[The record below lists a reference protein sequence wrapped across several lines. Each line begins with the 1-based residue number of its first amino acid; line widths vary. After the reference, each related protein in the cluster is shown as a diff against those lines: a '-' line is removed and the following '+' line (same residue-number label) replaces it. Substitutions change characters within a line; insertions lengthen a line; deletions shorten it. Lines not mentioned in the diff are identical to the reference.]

1 MDLEGWSSRLKV
13 FADATRVRLLALLER
28 EELTVAELSAI
39 TRLAQPRVS
48 THLARLKEA
57 GLVRDRRA
65 GVSAYYR
72 FEDAAL
78 DSAQLSLWR
87 TLREGSDDPLL
98 RQDAE
103 RVVSVLATRA
113 QDQNWADSVAGDM
126 ERHYSPGRT
135 WEAMARS
142 ALPLLE
148 PGDVLDI
155 ASGDGVLAE
164 LLAPHSHRYACLDVS
179 SKVVAA
185 ASERLRRLKNV
196 EVHAGDMHALP
207 FADATFDLVVLMH
220 ALTYADLPA
229 QAVTEAARVLRPNG
243 RLLLTSLARHEHSGV
258 VQAFGHVNLGFSEK
272 ELQKFAT
279 AARLDVVSCETV
291 TRERR
296 PPHFEVI
303 ALIARKT
310 LPGARAA
317 AATKV
322 AAGSKAPGPART
334 SGRRPAALNT
344 ASSDNS

>member
-1 MDLEGWSSRLKV
+1 MDLEGWSSRLKM
-13 FADATRVRLLALLER
+13 FADATRVRLLALLEH

-48 THLARLKEA
+48 THLSKLKEA
-57 GLVRDRRA
+57 GLVRDRRS

-72 FEDAAL
+72 FDDAAL
-78 DSAQLSLWR
+78 DAPQRALWQ

-103 RVVSVLATRA
+103 RVPGVLAMRA
-113 QDQNWADSVAGDM
+113 ADSVAGDM

-164 LLAPHSHRYACLDVS
+164 LMAPHSNRYVCLDAS

-185 ASERLRRLKNV
+185 ATERLRRLPNV
-196 EVHAGDMHALP
+196 EVREGDMHALP
-207 FADATFDLVVLMH
+207 LDDASFDLVALMH
-220 ALTYADLPA
+220 ALTYAAHPA
-229 QAVTEAARVLRPNG
+229 QAVAEAARVLRPGG
-243 RLLLTSLARHEHSGV
+243 RLLLTSLAKHEHRAV
-258 VQAFGHVNLGFSEK
+258 VESFGHVNLGFSEK
-272 ELQKFAT
+272 DLRRFVTKAGLEIL
-279 AARLDVVSCETV
+279 SCGTV

-303 ALIARKT
+303 ALIARKP
-310 LPGARAA
+310 LG
-317 AATKV
+317 
-322 AAGSKAPGPART
+322 
-334 SGRRPAALNT
+334 
-344 ASSDNS
+344 

>member
-48 THLARLKEA
+48 THLARLKDA
-57 GLVRDRRA
+57 GLVRDRRS

-72 FEDAAL
+72 FDEAAL
-78 DSAQLSLWR
+78 DGPQHSLWK

-103 RVVSVLATRA
+103 RVPGVLAMRA
-113 QDQNWADSVAGDM
+113 ADQNWADSVAGDM

-164 LLAPHSHRYACLDVS
+164 LLAPHSHRYVCLDS
-179 SKVVAA
+179 STKVVLA
-185 ASERLRRLKNV
+185 ASERLRKLKNV
-196 EVHAGDMHALP
+196 EVREGDMHALP
-207 FADATFDLVVLMH
+207 FEDGHFDLVVLMH
-220 ALTYADLPA
+220 ALTYADEPA
-229 QAVTEAARVLRPNG
+229 RAVAEAARVLRPGG
-243 RLLLTSLARHEHSGV
+243 RLLLTSLARHEHRSV
-258 VQAFGHVNLGFSEK
+258 VESYGHVNLGFSEK
-272 ELQKFAT
+272 QLQKFAT
-279 AARLDVVSCETV
+279 RGGFEILSCETV

-310 LPGARAA
+310 AARAA
-317 AATKV
+317 Q
-322 AAGSKAPGPART
+322 
-334 SGRRPAALNT
+334 
-344 ASSDNS
+344 